1 MDTLLDIDWQAL
13 FIPEIS
19 LLEMFLRGTIV
30 YLVLFILFRVL
41 NREGGDIGIADLLV
55 VVLVAD
61 AAQNAMA
68 STYNSITEGLVLVT
82 TILFWNFTI
91 DWLGYHY
98 PRFGKLI
105 YPSPITLVKN
115 GRVIRRNMR
124 REMLTDEELMSQ
136 LRQQGVE
143 NLAEVKK
150 AYIEGDGHISVITE
164 KNGGTKQKKRETS
177 VP

>member
-1 MDTLLDIDWQAL
+1 METLLDIDWQAL

-68 STYNSITEGLVLVT
+68 SVYNSVTEGLVLVT

-115 GRVIRRNMR
+115 GRVLRRNMR

-143 NLAEVKK
+143 NIAEVKK
-150 AYIEGDGHISVITE
+150 AYIEGDGHISVITN
-164 KNGGTKQKKRETS
+164 KNGSAKPKKREN
-177 VP
+177 PIP

>member
-1 MDTLLDIDWQAL
+1 METLLDIDWQAL

-68 STYNSITEGLVLVT
+68 SVYNSITEGLVLVT

-150 AYIEGDGHISVITE
+150 ACIEGDGHISVITN
-164 KNGGTKQKKRETS
+164 KNGSAKQKKRETLI
-177 VP
+177 P